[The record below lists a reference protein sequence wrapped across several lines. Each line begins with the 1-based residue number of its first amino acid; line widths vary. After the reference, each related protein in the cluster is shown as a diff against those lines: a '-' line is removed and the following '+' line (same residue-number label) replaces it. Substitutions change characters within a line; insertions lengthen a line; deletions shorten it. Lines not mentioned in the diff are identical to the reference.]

1 MFDLFE
7 KVFISLKE
15 VFLDLRCIEQLGTI
29 GTMAASC
36 QIATMDLLVS
46 VFSLIACNCRLDDVS
61 RKEVMYVCNFK
72 VND

>member
-1 MFDLFE
+1 MIAGVKRGEMFDLFE
-7 KVFISLKE
+7 VFISLKE

-46 VFSLIACNCRLDDVS
+46 VFSLNCL
-61 RKEVMYVCNFK
+61 
-72 VND
+72 